1 MYAQLDLQAIS
12 KTPQKEEPPSNF
24 HEFWIRKFHF
34 EKKKTLM
41 FDSYYLMDLIEK
53 WIVSFRN

>member
-24 HEFWIRKFHF
+24 HEFWIREFHF
-34 EKKKTLM
+34 EKK
-41 FDSYYLMDLIEK
+41 
-53 WIVSFRN
+53 